1 MKKITIIIL
10 CFLIIPSVFAWGW
23 NTHQMFVEKVYD
35 SMPLEL
41 QERLNL
47 SLMKEGAIAPD
58 KDFHDNVLH
67 HYPPSYN
74 LSLKWLDFDCH
85 NECNYT
91 DASYRFSVAAH
102 YISDS
107 FVAPHNIKK
116 ENWKLHSEFEKQ
128 GKKYVSKVK
137 CNDYNLDLK
146 KNLEIGSENSRD
158 WGEWMLNKDEKI
170 VYREIDQS
178 MMMIYSVAFDK
189 FDFKCAKLT
198 NIEKM
203 KGYLTKRNIFI
214 GLIFLVVIMLI
225 LYFLNKRFKY

>member
-10 CFLIIPSVFAWGW
+10 CFLIIPSVSAWGW

-41 QERLNL
+41 QDKLNL
-47 SLMKEGAIAPD
+47 SLIKEGAIAPD
-58 KDFHDNVLH
+58 KDFHDNVWH
-67 HYPPSYN
+67 HYPLSYN

-91 DASYRFSVAAH
+91 DASYGFGVAVH

-128 GKKYVSKVK
+128 GNKYVSKVK

-146 KNLEIGSENSRD
+146 KNLEIGSENSKD
-158 WGEWMLNKDEKI
+158 WGEWILNKDENI
-170 VYREIDQS
+170 VYREIDQA
-178 MMMIYSVAFDK
+178 MMLVYSTAFDK

-198 NIEKM
+198 KIEFM
-203 KGYLTKRNIFI
+203 KGYFTKRNFI
-214 GLIFLVVIMLI
+214 IGIIFLGVIILT

>member
-23 NTHQMFVEKVYD
+23 NTHQMFVGKIYD

-67 HYPPSYN
+67 HYPPTYN
-74 LSLKWLDFDCH
+74 LSLRWLDFECY

-91 DASYRFSVAAH
+91 DASYRFGVAAH

-128 GKKYVSKVK
+128 GNKYVSKVK

-146 KNLEIGSENSRD
+146 KTLEIGSENYKD

-170 VYREIDQS
+170 VYREIDQA
-178 MMMIYSVAFDK
+178 MMLVYSVAFDK
-189 FDFKCAKLT
+189 FNFKCTKLT
-198 NIEKM
+198 KVEFM
-203 KGYLTKRNIFI
+203 KGYFTKRNLII
-214 GLIFLVVIMLI
+214 GLMFLVVIILI

>member
-10 CFLIIPSVFAWGW
+10 CFLIIPSVSAWGW

-41 QERLNL
+41 QSKLNL

-58 KDFHDNVLH
+58 KDFHDNVWH
-67 HYPPSYN
+67 HYPPRYN
-74 LSLKWLDFDCH
+74 LSLKCLDFDCH

-91 DASYRFSVAAH
+91 DASYRFGVATH

-107 FVAPHNIKK
+107 FVAPHNIRN
-116 ENWKLHSEFEKQ
+116 EPSKLHSEFERQ
-128 GKKYVSKVK
+128 KYISKVK

-146 KNLEIGSENSRD
+146 KNLEIGSENSKD

-170 VYREIDQS
+170 VNREVDQA
-178 MMMIYSVAFDK
+178 MMLVYSVAFDK

-198 NIEKM
+198 KIEFM
-203 KGYLTKRNIFI
+203 KGYFTKRNFI
-214 GLIFLVVIMLI
+214 IGIIFLGVIILT